1 MDREIVNCNMAIKY
15 KKDTDLL
22 CLFIFENLKQLEKI
36 IPFN

>member
-1 MDREIVNCNMAIKY
+1 MAIKY

>member
-1 MDREIVNCNMAIKY
+1 MAIKY

-22 CLFIFENLKQLEKI
+22 YLFIFENLKQLEKI